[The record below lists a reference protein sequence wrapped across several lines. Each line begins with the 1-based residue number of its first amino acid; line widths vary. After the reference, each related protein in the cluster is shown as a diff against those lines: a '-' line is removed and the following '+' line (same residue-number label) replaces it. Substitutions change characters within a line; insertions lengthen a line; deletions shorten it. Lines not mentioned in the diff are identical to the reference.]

1 MSTRFLTA
9 LARANK
15 LRVAP
20 AGAEEGVNP
29 NEMHPLE
36 IERVGVSCARKT
48 AGIFLTIL
56 GLVLGASA
64 QTCLTSEDM
73 EPAVRSALET
83 TAKRYFDLVSKGDVA
98 TLRQSAIPSLA
109 SNFGGIEAAVK
120 DNQANFAGAT
130 ATPRPPFALQ
140 ADGKET
146 LQRAEF
152 LCGVFGKSG
161 QTTNSA
167 VFVIPNLPPG
177 DYAIAVLD
185 VAAKSPATLSFVLQK
200 LGNDWKLG
208 GFYARPSQVAGHD
221 GQWFANQAKEFK
233 SKNQNRN
240 AWFYYLEA
248 RELLAPVPFMSTMV
262 TDKIYDDMQTVQP
275 TDLPAGGNTA
285 DLAVDGKTYKLTA
298 AFLVGVGNDLD
309 LVVKYSVPDVSNSN
323 LMYQQNVAVIKAVAA
338 KFPELRSGFTAIV
351 ARAVEPSGR
360 DYGTMNALKD
370 VK

>member
-1 MSTRFLTA
+1 
-9 LARANK
+9 
-15 LRVAP
+15 
-20 AGAEEGVNP
+20 
-29 NEMHPLE
+29 MHPLE
-36 IERVGVSCARKT
+36 IERVGVSCIWKT
-48 AGIFLTIL
+48 AGIWVALL
-56 GLVLGASA
+56 GLTLGAA
-64 QTCLTSEDM
+64 GQTCLTSEDM
-73 EPAVRSALET
+73 EPAVRTALET

-98 TLRQSAIPSLA
+98 TLRQNAIPSVA
-109 SNFGGIEAAVK
+109 ADFSGIETAIK

-161 QTTNSA
+161 QTSNSA

-177 DYAIAVLD
+177 EYAVAILD

-200 LGNDWKLG
+200 LGNDWKLA

-221 GQWFANQAKEFK
+221 GRWFENQAKEFK

-240 AWFYYLEA
+240 AWFYYLQA

-285 DLAVDGKTYKLTA
+285 DLAADGKTYKLTA

-323 LMYQQNVAVIKAVAA
+323 LVYQQNVALIKVLSA
-338 KFPELRSGFTAIV
+338 KFPELRNGFTAIV

>member
-1 MSTRFLTA
+1 MKTRSLTA
-9 LARANK
+9 LAGANN
-15 LRVAP
+15 LPVAP
-20 AGAEEGVNP
+20 AGAKDGGDP
-29 NEMHPLE
+29 NTMHPLE
-36 IERVGVSCARKT
+36 IERVRVSCMRKT
-48 AGIFLTIL
+48 AGVLVAIL
-56 GLVLGASA
+56 GLVLGARA

-83 TAKRYFDLVSKGDVA
+83 TAKRYFDLVSKGGVA
-98 TLRQSAIPSLA
+98 TLRQNAIPSVA
-109 SNFGGIEAAVK
+109 ADFGGIEAAIK
-120 DNQANFAGAT
+120 DNEPNFAGAT
-130 ATPRPPFALQ
+130 ATPRAPFLFQ
-140 ADGKET
+140 ADGKEA

-161 QTTNSA
+161 QTSNSA

-177 DYAIAVLD
+177 DYSVAILD

-200 LGNDWKLG
+200 LGNDWKLA

-248 RELLAPVPFMSTMV
+248 RELLAPLPFMSTMV
-262 TDKIYDDMQTVQP
+262 TDKIYDDMQAVQP

-285 DLAVDGKTYKLTA
+285 DLAADGKTYRLTA

-323 LMYQQNVAVIKAVAA
+323 QMYQQNVSVIKALAA

-351 ARAVEPSGR
+351 ARAVESSGR